1 MTVIVRLS
9 RIAVAAVCLTGA
21 LAGCAGVRF
30 DKAGEADAKSA
41 CEQLHGIQEGGDALS
56 LGDGMMLIASAEQLA
71 NSAARANDD
80 YQPLAEGMAAFAD
93 SLMSGTESM
102 AGIAWANLAQQCNDM

>member
-1 MTVIVRLS
+1 M
-9 RIAVAAVCLTGA
+9 AVTALCLTGA
-21 LAGCAGVRF
+21 VAGCAGVRF

-56 LGDGMMLIASAEQLA
+56 LSDGMMLLVSAEQLA
-71 NSAARANDD
+71 NSAAQSNDD
-80 YQPLAEGMAAFAD
+80 YQPLAEGIAALND

-102 AGIAWANLAQQCNDM
+102 AVVAWANVARQCNDL

>member
-1 MTVIVRLS
+1 MTGIVRLS
-9 RIAVAAVCLTGA
+9 RIAVATVCLTGV

-56 LGDGMMLIASAEQLA
+56 LSDGMMLLVSAEQLA
-71 NSAARANDD
+71 NSAAQANDD
-80 YQPLAEGMAAFAD
+80 YQSLAEGIAALND

-102 AGIAWANLAQQCNDM
+102 AGIAWANVARQCNDL